1 MYSGK
6 WSAKR
11 ATNQTNLHNCEL
23 TTDEMLWSA
32 GQTNDGVESNSPEVL
47 FCSDFLTNIF
57 FSKNISK

>member
-6 WSAKR
+6 WSAKG

-23 TTDEMLWSA
+23 TTDEMLSSA
-32 GQTNDGVESNSPEVL
+32 GQTNDCVESNSPEVL

>member
-6 WSAKR
+6 WSAKG

-23 TTDEMLWSA
+23 TTDEMLSSA
-32 GQTNDGVESNSPEVL
+32 GQTNSPEVL